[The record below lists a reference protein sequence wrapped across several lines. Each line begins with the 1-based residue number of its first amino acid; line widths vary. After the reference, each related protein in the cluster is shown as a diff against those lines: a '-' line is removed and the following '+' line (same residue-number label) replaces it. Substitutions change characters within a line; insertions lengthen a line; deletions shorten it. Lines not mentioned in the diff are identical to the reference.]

1 MNSDQPWTVRV
12 ERLPHRDAV
21 RRLRKACGILWQ
33 MSLLTSTTAEANEK
47 VEETKYF
54 VQEVQK

>member
-1 MNSDQPWTVRV
+1 MNSDQQWSVRV

-33 MSLLTSTTAEANEK
+33 MSLLTLATAESSEK
-47 VEETKYF
+47 VEKTKYF
-54 VQEVQK
+54 VQ